1 VIALIASAV
10 LDRPTRRLQ
19 TSIVGRSQTIIVT
32 TSRTV
37 APAVLGALTI
47 LVLLTAGG
55 CSCGVALVD
64 ADDADADAS
73 ADADRDADADVGTDA
88 DVWEPDYRG
97 RCPARYFYSA
107 CSGGAD
113 CATSDRAAHWLELWW
128 QAMLDRLTDPDEVV
142 RGRIEVVEAW
152 VSEAVDVNFSV
163 DFVIHVGWVRA
174 RGRTTLNLGRAPLAA
189 DPDDATMLGLLRAAI
204 PCDHLPTGVVSYDVV
219 ESLVESCDPGL
230 DFEICGFSW
239 RDPPECGI
247 GLWLMRN
254 MESGL
259 CRYASFDLERGVPE
273 FCTEMDCALVP

>member
-1 VIALIASAV
+1 LTLPLVASRLV
-10 LDRPTRRLQ
+10 DVDRP
-19 TSIVGRSQTIIVT
+19 QTIIAT
-32 TSRTV
+32 ASRTAALATLAILLGVGCTSGVDLTGDGDGDV
-37 APAVLGALTI
+37 APPA
-47 LVLLTAGG
+47 
-55 CSCGVALVD
+55 D
-64 ADDADADAS
+64 ADGATDVDEAVEADADADA
-73 ADADRDADADVGTDA
+73 DIDADVG
-88 DVWEPDYRG
+88 EPDYRG
-97 RCPARYFYSA
+97 RCPARYFYST

-128 QAMLDRLTDPDEVV
+128 QAMLDRLADPDEVV

-219 ESLVESCDPGL
+219 ASLVESCDPGL
-230 DFEICGFSW
+230 DFDICGFSW

-254 MESGL
+254 MESRL

-273 FCTEMDCALVP
+273 FCTETECAALP